1 MDDKFLLFSLDDEK
15 SKKLGE
21 IISNTTCKKIINLLA
36 EKSLS
41 EGVIAKELKVPVN
54 TIEYNLKKLL
64 SAGIIE
70 SSKNY
75 FWSVKGKKIPI
86 YKIANKLIV
95 ISPKK
100 SLSSKL
106 KGIIPVI
113 FISGV
118 ITAIIGWYYKTQN
131 TVDRIAENALNFGAG
146 LKMESSVFS
155 VPASSS
161 ADLVKDAI
169 NLCNNQITWEWFL
182 IGCIIT
188 LIIFLI
194 FNWKKLYA
202 YVTILQL
209 ILLIFLR
216 GVSKNS
222 FVYFIK
228 SYFIQA

>member
-21 IISNTTCKKIINLLA
+21 VISNPTCKKIINLLA
-36 EKSLS
+36 EKNLS
-41 EGVIAKELKVPVN
+41 EGDIAKELKVPVN

-64 SAGIIE
+64 EAGIAE

-75 FWSVKGKKIPI
+75 FWSVKGKKIPV

-106 KGIIPVI
+106 KGIIPVVL
-113 FISGV
+113 ISGI
-118 ITAIIGWYYKTQN
+118 ITVIIGWYYKTQN
-131 TVDRIAENALNFGAG
+131 AINIAAEKTLQAGAG
-146 LKMESSVFS
+146 LKIENSVS
-155 VPASSS
+155 AVPASGVASSS

-169 NLCNNQITWEWFL
+169 NLCNNQVTWEWFL

-188 LIIFLI
+188 LIVFLI
-194 FNWKKLYA
+194 FNWKKL
-202 YVTILQL
+202 
-209 ILLIFLR
+209 
-216 GVSKNS
+216 
-222 FVYFIK
+222 
-228 SYFIQA
+228 